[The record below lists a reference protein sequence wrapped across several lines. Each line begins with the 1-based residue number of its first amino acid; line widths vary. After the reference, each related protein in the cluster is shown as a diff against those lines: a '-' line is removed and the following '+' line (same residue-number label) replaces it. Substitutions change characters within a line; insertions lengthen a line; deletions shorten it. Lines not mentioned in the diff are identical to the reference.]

1 MAPHASV
8 ATMSLGSGPEQR
20 PVGPRLALPAGGW
33 LAHHD
38 VGPAWQPRPLAARDA
53 ARGRLLALGAGL
65 LAMGALVVTAR
76 SRARSRAGQLPGR
89 YTRAL
94 GQLGRVELDVRIGGI
109 GALERVARDSPG
121 HHPAVLGML
130 AAFIWERSGPHRP
143 PPGPGQAPERSPRP
157 DVQAAITALGRRPT
171 GRVLGP
177 VDLAGADL
185 TGADL
190 TGADL
195 TGAVLARAVLA
206 RADLLAATLV
216 RADLSGADLG
226 GARLTGAN
234 LAGADLTGADLADAD
249 LVGADLA
256 RADFVGAEL
265 TGALWP
271 VCGPV
276 PAGWERHTGSG
287 QLIAAGTGAGRAAA
301 RQPHR

>member
-20 PVGPRLALPAGGW
+20 PVSPRLALSVGGW

-38 VGPAWQPRPLAARDA
+38 VGPAWQPRPLTARDA

-65 LAMGALVVTAR
+65 LATGALVVTAR
-76 SRARSRAGQLPGR
+76 SRARSRAGQLAGR
-89 YTRAL
+89 YALAL
-94 GQLGRVELDVRIGGI
+94 GQLSCEELDVRIGGI
-109 GALERVARDSPG
+109 RALERVARDSPG
-121 HHPAVLGML
+121 HHPAVMGML
-130 AAFIWERSGPHRP
+130 ADFIRERSGPPRP
-143 PPGPGQAPERSPRP
+143 PPSPGRPAPEPSPRP
-157 DVQAAITALGRRPT
+157 DVQAAITALGRRRT
-171 GRVLGP
+171 QRDLRP

-185 TGADL
+185 TDADL
-190 TGADL
+190 TDADL
-195 TGAVLARAVLA
+195 TGAVLA
-206 RADLLAATLV
+206 

-226 GARLTGAN
+226 GARLTGAS

-256 RADFVGAEL
+256 RAEFTGAEL

-271 VCGPV
+271 PGEPV

-287 QLIAAGTGAGRAAA
+287 QLIAAGTGADRAAA

>member
-8 ATMSLGSGPEQR
+8 ATMSRGSGPEQR
-20 PVGPRLALPAGGW
+20 PVSPRLALPAGGW

-38 VGPAWQPRPLAARDA
+38 IGLAWQPRPLPARDA

-76 SRARSRAGQLPGR
+76 SRARSRAGQLAGR
-89 YTRAL
+89 YARAL
-94 GQLGRVELDVRIGGI
+94 GQLGRDELDVRIGGI
-109 GALERVARDSPG
+109 GALERVAPDSPG
-121 HHPAVLGML
+121 HHPAVMGML
-130 AAFIWERSGPHRP
+130 AAFIRERSGPHWP
-143 PPGPGQAPERSPRP
+143 PPGPGGQAPERSPRP
-157 DVQAAITALGRRPT
+157 DVQAAITTLGRRRT
-171 GRVLGP
+171 ERDLGP
-177 VDLAGADL
+177 VNLAGADL

-195 TGAVLARAVLA
+195 GGAVLA
-206 RADLLAATLV
+206 RADLAAAMLV

-226 GARLTGAN
+226 GARLTSTN

-249 LVGADLA
+249 LTGADLA
-256 RADFVGAEL
+256 SAEL

-271 VCGPV
+271 AGGPV

-287 QLIAAGTGAGRAAA
+287 QLQAAGTGADRAAA
-301 RQPHR
+301 RHPHR

>member
-20 PVGPRLALPAGGW
+20 PVGPRLALPVGGW

-38 VGPAWQPRPLAARDA
+38 VGPAWQPRPLAGRDV

-76 SRARSRAGQLPGR
+76 SRARSRAGQLAGR
-89 YTRAL
+89 YARAL
-94 GQLGRVELDVRIGGI
+94 GQLGCEELDVRIGGI
-109 GALERVARDSPG
+109 RALERVARDSPG
-121 HHPAVLGML
+121 HHPAVMGML
-130 AAFIWERSGPHRP
+130 ADFIRERSGQHWP
-143 PPGPGQAPERSPRP
+143 PPGPGGQARGSARP
-157 DVQAAITALGRRPT
+157 DVQAAISALGRRRT
-171 GRVLGP
+171 ERDLGS

-185 TGADL
+185 TDADL
-190 TGADL
+190 TDADL

-256 RADFVGAEL
+256 RAEFAGAEL

-271 VCGPV
+271 AGGPV

-287 QLIAAGTGAGRAAA
+287 QLIAAGTGADRAAA

>member
-20 PVGPRLALPAGGW
+20 PVSPRLALPAGGW
-33 LAHHD
+33 LAHHGAD
-38 VGPAWQPRPLAARDA
+38 PAWQPRPLAARDA

-65 LAMGALVVTAR
+65 LAAGALVVTAR
-76 SRARSRAGQLPGR
+76 SRARSRAGQLAGR
-89 YTRAL
+89 YAL
-94 GQLGRVELDVRIGGI
+94 ALEQLGCEELDVRIGGI
-109 GALERVARDSPG
+109 RALERVARDSPG
-121 HHPAVLGML
+121 HHPAVMGML
-130 AAFIWERSGPHRP
+130 ADFIRERSGPPRP
-143 PPGPGQAPERSPRP
+143 PPGPGRQAPEPSQRP
-157 DVQAAITALGRRPT
+157 DVQAAITALGRRRT
-171 GRVLGP
+171 ERDLRP

-190 TGADL
+190 TGA
-195 TGAVLARAVLA
+195 VLAGAVLA
-206 RADLLAATLV
+206 RADLLAARLV

-226 GARLTGAN
+226 GARLTGAS

-256 RADFVGAEL
+256 RAEFAGAEL

-271 VCGPV
+271 PGEPV
-276 PAGWERHTGSG
+276 LAGWERHTGSG